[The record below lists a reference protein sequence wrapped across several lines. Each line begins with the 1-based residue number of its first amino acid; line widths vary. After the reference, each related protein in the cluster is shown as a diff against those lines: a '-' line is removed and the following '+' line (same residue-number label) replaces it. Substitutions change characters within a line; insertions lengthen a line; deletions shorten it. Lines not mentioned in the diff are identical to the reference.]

1 MTSSRL
7 DGVNKSREAL
17 AGQRIDEA
25 LVEGEESG
33 AKAEATEASP
43 KKKSKGLKGLM
54 KKISG
59 KKEPEKS
66 AAVAAAS
73 SSVAAAMDLEGAV
86 AEPKP
91 ESSKLKK

>member
-1 MTSSRL
+1 MKHGRAKRRL
-7 DGVNKSREAL
+7 AVRH
-17 AGQRIDEA
+17 IDEA
-25 LVEGEESG
+25 LDEGEESG

-66 AAVAAAS
+66 AAAAAAS